1 MMSRSRNTIFLTLV
15 ALLTPFPAVAENE
28 TLSFLRDLAPTLMK
42 RCSGCHGEK
51 KNKGDYRLHTFE
63 GLMGPSDDPMIV
75 PGDPEQSMLYQVL
88 IDKDEDVRMPQQD
101 DPLEPQMIEKVREWI
116 LAGAR
121 YDGGSPKERIKAVL
135 PPREHPLS
143 PKVYRVP
150 TPVFALSF
158 SPDGREL
165 AVGGYHEVTL
175 WNSKTLSLESR
186 LQKLPERIQDLHFL
200 KSGNNLLVGGG
211 SPGEYGELSLIDLKT
226 SSREVIGTF
235 EDVVLAL
242 AVDSAE
248 KRVAASAADRYV
260 RVYDLTNGKLLWKS
274 RSHADWVT
282 GLTFSNDDRF
292 VVSSSKDM
300 TVKVHETM
308 TGELFT
314 TYTGHTRQYKAYTGR
329 FRVYDVVFDPKTKS
343 LLSAGEGRA
352 HRVWDAEKARSENG
366 TAADM
371 EKRFSVKGHT
381 QYLDHHFKNTAFKL
395 SARDGH
401 VFSAS
406 GDGVVK
412 RHDIAS
418 RELVQRYDG
427 GTDWL
432 FALDVH
438 LPSKRVAAGAFNGE
452 VRIWD
457 TETGETT
464 GRFTAAPGS
473 QPDVQVRKAG
483 E

>member
-1 MMSRSRNTIFLTLV
+1 MPFCSRITISFAFV
-15 ALLTPFPAVAENE
+15 AMLTPALADKEGP
-28 TLSFLRDLAPTLMK
+28 SFLRDIAPTLM
-42 RCSGCHGEK
+42 RHCSGCHGEK
-51 KNKGDYRLHTFE
+51 KNKGGYRLHTFE
-63 GLMGPSDDPMIV
+63 GLMGNSDDPMIV
-75 PGDPEQSMLYQVL
+75 PGDPEQSLLYELL
-88 IDKDEDVRMPQQD
+88 IDKDEDIRMPQQD
-101 DPLEPQMIEKVREWI
+101 DPLDREMIATVREWI

-121 YDGGSPKERIKAVL
+121 YDGSDPKERIKAVL
-135 PPREHPLS
+135 PPRKHPVS
-143 PKVYRVP
+143 PEVYRVP
-150 TPVFALSF
+150 TPVFALAF
-158 SPDGREL
+158 SPDGREI
-165 AVGGYHEVTL
+165 ATGGYHEVTR
-175 WNSKTLSLESR
+175 WNSMTLKLEGR
-186 LQKLPERIQDLHFL
+186 LQMLPERIQDLHFL
-200 KSGNNLLVGGG
+200 KSGNSLLVAGG

-226 SSREVIGTF
+226 NARKVIGTF

-248 KRVAASAADRYV
+248 MRVAASTADRYL
-260 RVYDLTNGKLLWKS
+260 RVYDLASGKQLWES

-300 TVKVHETM
+300 TVKVHETK

-352 HRVWDAEKARSENG
+352 LRAWDAVKARSENG

-395 SARDGH
+395 AARDGH

-412 RHDIAS
+412 RHDITS
-418 RELVQRYDG
+418 RELIRRYEG
-427 GTDWL
+427 GTDWF

-464 GRFTAAPGS
+464 GHFTAAPGYIPNA
-473 QPDVQVRKAG
+473 QAGKAG
-483 E
+483 GQ